1 MILWLLLAGIL
12 LGFAPVAQAASFW
25 KHGGDDRWDNP
36 VNWGGGVPT
45 SADFAIFTD
54 GSNATTTLIDSATA
68 AEANRILL
76 GDSLPAD
83 DNTINVTGGTLDVT
97 QFDVGW
103 VGTGR
108 VNITGGT
115 VNAGA
120 LRFGGGGN
128 DYPNQGIVTVDGGAL
143 NITGSHIT
151 IPAFTDGSHQHIL
164 NMISGSITTTASGI
178 LIVGDNVPNTNGRV
192 NMTGGTIDVAHL
204 GIPLNDD
211 ASGSTGH
218 FQLDGGI
225 LTVSTTTPSGQT
237 TGAIATLPTGLRIF
251 ADGDRR
257 GSMDITG
264 GTMLLMGDSTAAV
277 QEYVNSGV
285 LTANNDPGQV
295 VFDFD
300 VTNPGFTT
308 VSAGGTPTGPERTW
322 NSASSGDW
330 NAGLNWTP
338 IVGAPN
344 SVDSIAIFS
353 NAIGGNTRVVYTDQ
367 AVTVNRIVFENNAGG
382 SYQIA
387 GGPSLTLAANSASV
401 LPAVNAVSGSNEF
414 QLPVEISADANF
426 NVEAGAS
433 LAMNNALNLNG
444 NTLTKT
450 GAGTMNI
457 NNVLSTGGGSLVGLS
472 GTIAGGGAVGGD
484 LVNDGAT
491 VAPGGSVSGSPVS
504 SAAVPEPTSLL
515 LLILG
520 ALLVVSRRQSR

>member
-1 MILWLLLAGIL
+1 MRRNMILWLLLVGIL
-12 LGFAPVAQAASFW
+12 LGFAPVAEAAVW
-25 KHGGDDRWDNP
+25 VHGGDDRWDNS
-36 VNWGGGVPT
+36 VNWGGAVPT

-54 GSNATTTLIDSATA
+54 GSNATTALIDSATA

-83 DNTINVTGGTLDVT
+83 DNTINVTGGTLDVN

-128 DYPNQGIVTVDGGAL
+128 QYPNQGIVTVDGGAL
-143 NITGSHIT
+143 NVGSHIT
-151 IPAFTDGSHQHIL
+151 IPAFTDGSHQHTL
-164 NMISGSITTTASGI
+164 NMISGTTTASGI

-264 GTMLLMGDSTAAV
+264 GTMILGGDSIAAID
-277 QEYVNSGV
+277 EYVGTGV
-285 LTANNDPGQV
+285 LTAYGGTGTVLRDTT
-295 VFDFD
+295 
-300 VTNPGFTT
+300 TNPGFTT
-308 VSAGGTPTGPERTW
+308 VTG
-322 NSASSGDW
+322 
-330 NAGLNWTP
+330 
-338 IVGAPN
+338 
-344 SVDSIAIFS
+344 
-353 NAIGGNTRVVYTDQ
+353 
-367 AVTVNRIVFENNAGG
+367 
-382 SYQIA
+382 
-387 GGPSLTLAANSASV
+387 
-401 LPAVNAVSGSNEF
+401 
-414 QLPVEISADANF
+414 
-426 NVEAGAS
+426 
-433 LAMNNALNLNG
+433 
-444 NTLTKT
+444 
-450 GAGTMNI
+450 
-457 NNVLSTGGGSLVGLS
+457 
-472 GTIAGGGAVGGD
+472 
-484 LVNDGAT
+484 
-491 VAPGGSVSGSPVS
+491 
-504 SAAVPEPTSLL
+504 VPEPGSLMLTAVGL
-515 LLILG
+515 LFVLG
-520 ALLVVSRRQSR
+520 CGRRRPNRA